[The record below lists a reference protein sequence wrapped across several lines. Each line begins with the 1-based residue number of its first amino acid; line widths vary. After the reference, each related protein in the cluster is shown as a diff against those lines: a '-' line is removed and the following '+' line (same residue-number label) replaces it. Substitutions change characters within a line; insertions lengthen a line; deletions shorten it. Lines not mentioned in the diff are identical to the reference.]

1 MAIEE
6 EPFYGKRERPTI
18 DLRSNAKFEDMVGK
32 EFGYTPKRSRLA
44 EWMIGHMTNQ
54 VYDAEFKSMFDLHD
68 PDDFV

>member
-1 MAIEE
+1 MAGEE
-6 EPFYGKRERPTI
+6 EPFYGKRERPII

-32 EFGYTPKRSRLA
+32 EFGYTPKRSRLS
-44 EWMIGHMTNQ
+44 EMMIGAITEH